1 VVATVGRARARSW
14 IECVVGYLRDQG
26 NRSCRSNGL
35 AVLASSKGGGS
46 GIRASPAESK
56 SGPCRPSVSVVVCP
70 SFSVRSLADRR
81 GQCSTKKKIQALPQT
96 RGRTR
101 FSCAS
106 LSILKTRKPN
116 TNKKRLST
124 PPTKFQS
131 DFSIDDYMAQGS
143 LYQLG
148 SAHSIKSS

>member
-81 GQCSTKKKIQALPQT
+81 GQCSTKKKSRPCHKLAVELVSRVPPCPSSKPENQTPIKKDCRLPPPSFNLIFLLT
-96 RGRTR
+96 TIWHKVL
-101 FSCAS
+101 FIS
-106 LSILKTRKPN
+106 LD
-116 TNKKRLST
+116 
-124 PPTKFQS
+124 PPTQ
-131 DFSIDDYMAQGS
+131 
-143 LYQLG
+143 
-148 SAHSIKSS
+148 